1 MLKSY
6 RRGPGCEANGFTLI
20 ELMVV
25 VAIIA
30 ILASIVAPRM
40 VQRAEKAKRA
50 AARVQIANFKTA
62 LINFRMDT
70 GDFPTT
76 DQGLEALIKRP
87 TGYDGKYQE
96 GGYLDSDSVPLDP
109 WRNRYVYICPGIHD
123 RSGYD
128 IESYGKDGADGGQG
142 DDEDI
147 ESWHLQED

>member
-1 MLKSY
+1 MLKLSMK
-6 RRGPGCEANGFTLI
+6 RAGGDSEGFTLI

-40 VQRAEKAKRA
+40 VQRAETAKRA
-50 AARVQIANFKTA
+50 AARVQIANFKTS
-62 LINFRMDT
+62 LTTFRMDT
-70 GDFPTT
+70 GDYPSTG
-76 DQGLEALIKRP
+76 QGLKALIQRP
-87 TGYDGKYQE
+87 TGYDGKYQA

-123 RSGYD
+123 PSGYD
-128 IESYGKDGADGGQG
+128 VESYGKDGEDGGQG
-142 DDEDI
+142 DDKDI

>member
-1 MLKSY
+1 MLTSY
-6 RRGPGCEANGFTLI
+6 RRRSGGEANGFTLI

-76 DQGLEALIKRP
+76 DQGLEALIQRP
-87 TGYDGKYQE
+87 TGFDGKYQE

-109 WRNRYVYICPGIHD
+109 WRSP
-123 RSGYD
+123 
-128 IESYGKDGADGGQG
+128 
-142 DDEDI
+142 
-147 ESWHLQED
+147 

>member
-6 RRGPGCEANGFTLI
+6 RRKPRGEANGFTLI

-50 AARVQIANFKTA
+50 AARVQIANLKTA

-87 TGYDGKYQE
+87 TGYDAKYQE
-96 GGYLDSDSVPLDP
+96 GGYLDSDRVPLDP
-109 WRNRYVYICPGIHD
+109 WRNPYVYICPGIHD
-123 RSGYD
+123 PSGHD

-142 DDEDI
+142 DDKDI